1 MQYDELLSRLANATG
16 VPKESIREVLYYL
29 PDVLVC
35 MQEGEITK
43 TPLGVFKAVR
53 KRARLIV
60 PPKQTK
66 HFPVKEEIVIKIR
79 SGLRLR
85 KDT

>member
-1 MQYDELLSRLANATG
+1 VQYDEFLFRLANVSG
-16 VPKESIREVLYYL
+16 VSVESIREVLYYL
-29 PDVLVC
+29 PDVLVS
-35 MQEGEITK
+35 MREGEITK
-43 TPLGVFKAVR
+43 TPLGVFRAVR
-53 KRARLIV
+53 KRARLVV

-79 SGLRLR
+79 PGLRLR